1 MAPVTCKATVVKEG
15 LLALPKRVR
24 RELDLREANTLDITV
39 HKREPLKPQPEEN
52 PLYGLI
58 GLGKGG
64 PPDGAENHDQYLY
77 GRRRS

>member
-15 LLALPKRVR
+15 LVALPKRVQ
-24 RELDLREANTLDITV
+24 RELDLREADTVEITV
-39 HKREPLKPQPEEN
+39 YKREPLEHEREDN